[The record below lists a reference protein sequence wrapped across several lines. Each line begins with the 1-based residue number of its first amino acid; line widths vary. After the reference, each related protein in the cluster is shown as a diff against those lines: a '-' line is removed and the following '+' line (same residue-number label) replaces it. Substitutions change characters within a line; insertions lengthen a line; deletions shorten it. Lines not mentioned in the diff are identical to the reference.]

1 MDLRACR
8 CLMLL
13 GLSLPA
19 LARADVPAYEQGIL
33 DRVGETYRTL
43 QSVHLSG
50 RIRVETIP
58 SGGQDAFESP
68 FVVAAARFGRTRD
81 ELTDPRSGMVQVSDG
96 SQTWTY
102 YPALEQYQH
111 LPVSRPDILDPDAGG
126 GAGMRISFGSA
137 LLANYRGVGMTV
149 AAVRMRPVDYLPF
162 DGGQR
167 ECYVLEVT
175 YQGGDDTPVRSFWID
190 KERFVV
196 LEHQVRTVE
205 SGAGA
210 RIERLETVVYDRVD
224 LDQPVP
230 DSLFAFSP
238 PAGAK
243 EVKRF
248 GPEEVDLSGRIATDF
263 SLPDLAGKIHALE
276 SYRGKVVMLD
286 FWATWCGPCRIQ
298 MPAVDKLLTEFRSR
312 GLVVFAVNERESAK
326 SAGAFMRNSG
336 YTTTTLLDAKGE
348 VGNLY
353 HVVGIPTLV
362 VIDRKGKIVAHYV
375 GVRPETEL
383 RAALGRAGL
392 R

>member
-1 MDLRACR
+1 M
-8 CLMLL
+8 
-13 GLSLPA
+13 
-19 LARADVPAYEQGIL
+19 
-33 DRVGETYRTL
+33 
-43 QSVHLSG
+43 
-50 RIRVETIP
+50 
-58 SGGQDAFESP
+58 
-68 FVVAAARFGRTRD
+68 
-81 ELTDPRSGMVQVSDG
+81 
-96 SQTWTY
+96 
-102 YPALEQYQH
+102 
-111 LPVSRPDILDPDAGG
+111 
-126 GAGMRISFGSA
+126 
-137 LLANYRGVGMTV
+137 
-149 AAVRMRPVDYLPF
+149 
-162 DGGQR
+162 
-167 ECYVLEVT
+167 
-175 YQGGDDTPVRSFWID
+175 
-190 KERFVV
+190 
-196 LEHQVRTVE
+196 
-205 SGAGA
+205 
-210 RIERLETVVYDRVD
+210 
-224 LDQPVP
+224 
-230 DSLFAFSP
+230 
-238 PAGAK
+238 
-243 EVKRF
+243 KRF

-326 SAGAFMRNSG
+326 SAGAFMRKSG